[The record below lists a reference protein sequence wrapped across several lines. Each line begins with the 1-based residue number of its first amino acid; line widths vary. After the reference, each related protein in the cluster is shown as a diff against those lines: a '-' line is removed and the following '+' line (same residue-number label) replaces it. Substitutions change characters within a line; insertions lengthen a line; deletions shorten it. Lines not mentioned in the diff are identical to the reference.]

1 MCHLKKFLSVIMVIM
16 LMTAALSGCSSPQ
29 DKPAEVETQAATEAE
44 TEAAAAETP
53 ESSEADTL
61 KVLNYNLG
69 ADPKTLDPG
78 LNSAIDG
85 SHILNNTFEALTREI
100 GGEIKPA
107 MAARYEVS
115 EDGLVYTFH
124 LRDAK
129 WSDGQP
135 VTAQDFEFA
144 WQRAIKVETAAPYAS
159 HFFYIKN
166 AQDFYE
172 GNGSL
177 EDVGIKAVDEKT
189 FQVTLEAP
197 TPYFLSLITRPA
209 FMPVR
214 KEIIES
220 GDESWFFKKE
230 TAISNG
236 PFVLESY
243 ATGDKIVLK
252 KNPNYWNADSVQID
266 QINCLMIVESSTS
279 LTAFQAGNLDII
291 NNIPTQEITRL
302 LSEDDSFYILPKM
315 GTYYLQFN
323 MNVDALKD
331 VRVRK
336 ALSLALDRKSITENV
351 MKGGEIPATGFNPVG
366 LKDSQGND
374 FNTTAGDYYINVDGG
389 NVEEAQKLLAEAG
402 YPNGEGFPQLTALYN
417 TSESHK
423 AVFEV
428 IQEAWKQNL
437 GINIELAN
445 QEWAVFQSNRV
456 AHNFEIAR
464 GGYIGD
470 YPDPVGLLELLAED
484 SSNNHP
490 DWHNQEFN
498 ELINKSR
505 FASGSERDAY
515 IYRAEEI
522 LMEDAPIAPI
532 FYYTDPLMVNERV
545 SGWEKNSMSYWYFG
559 NVDIM

>member
-1 MCHLKKFLSVIMVIM
+1 M
-16 LMTAALSGCSSPQ
+16 LLIVSSLAGCTNADKGTDNENSTSDKIDNKEDTA
-29 DKPAEVETQAATEAE
+29 TT
-44 TEAAAAETP
+44 
-53 ESSEADTL
+53 SSESRI
-61 KVLNYNLG
+61 LNYNLG

-85 SHILNNTFEALTREI
+85 SHILNNTFEALMREV
-100 GGEIKPA
+100 GGELTNA
-107 MAARYEVS
+107 MAKSYEVS

-124 LRDAK
+124 LRDAL

-135 VTAQDFEFA
+135 VLASDFEYA
-144 WQRAIKVETAAPYAS
+144 WKRAIQVETAAPYAT

-172 GNGSL
+172 GKVELDS
-177 EDVGIKAVDEKT
+177 VGIKVVDDKT
-189 FQVTLEAP
+189 FEVTLEVP

-220 GDESWFFKKE
+220 GDESWFFNKE

-236 PFVLESY
+236 PFKLESY
-243 ATGDKIVLK
+243 ATGDRIILV
-252 KNPNYWNADSVQID
+252 KNENYWNADSVHID
-266 QINCLMIVESSTS
+266 QINCMMIIEASTA
-279 LTAFQAGNLDII
+279 LTALQAGNLDII
-291 NNIPTQEITRL
+291 NNVPAQDITRL
-302 LSEDDSFYILPKM
+302 MAEEDNFHILPMM
-315 GTYYLQFN
+315 GTWYLQFN
-323 MNVDALKD
+323 MNVEPLND

-336 ALSLALDRKSITENV
+336 ALSLALDRRAITDDV
-351 MKGGEIPATGFNPVG
+351 KKGGEIPATGFNPSG
-366 LKDSQGND
+366 LKDSEGND
-374 FNTTAGDYYINVDGG
+374 FNTLAGDYGINVDGG
-389 NVEEAQKLLAEAG
+389 DVELARQLLAEAG
-402 YPNGEGFPQLTALYN
+402 YPNGEGFPHMTALYN

-428 IQEAWKQNL
+428 IQEMWKKNL
-437 GINIELAN
+437 GIEIELMN

-470 YPDPVGLLELLAED
+470 YPDPVGLLELLIAD

-490 DWHNQEFN
+490 DWQNKAFN
-498 ELINKSR
+498 DLIEKSR
-505 FASGSERDAY
+505 YASGTERDDY
-515 IYRAEEI
+515 IYKAEAI
-522 LMEDAPIAPI
+522 LMEEAPIAPI
-532 FYYTDPLMVNERV
+532 FYYTDPVLVSERV

-559 NVDIM
+559 KIEL

>member
-29 DKPAEVETQAATEAE
+29 DKPAEVQTQAATESE
-44 TEAAAAETP
+44 TEAAPAETS

-107 MAARYEVS
+107 MAERYEVS
-115 EDGLVYTFH
+115 EDGMVYTFH

-129 WSDGQP
+129 WSDGEP

-166 AQDFYE
+166 AQNFYE

-336 ALSLALDRKSITENV
+336 ALSLALDRKAITENV